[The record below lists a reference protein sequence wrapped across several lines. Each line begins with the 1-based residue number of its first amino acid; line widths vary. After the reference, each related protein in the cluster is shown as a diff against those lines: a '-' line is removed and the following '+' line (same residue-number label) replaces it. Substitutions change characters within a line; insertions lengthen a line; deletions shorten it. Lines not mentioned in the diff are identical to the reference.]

1 MDRSTSKKNV
11 GWHRLTFALNR
22 CGIIKVFLLLLTL
35 SAVPLHSG
43 YSAENRDPLT
53 YRLKWLFNTSV
64 VGDLY
69 ADRQGYFEAQHLQVA
84 VKAGGPER
92 DAIKELELGYADFG
106 VASADQVIRALAKG
120 SPVVV
125 ICQLFQINP
134 LQWIYRADSIT
145 LERLSDLKGKRIG
158 ITFGGNDEAVMRAL
172 LSEGGIDERD
182 VTLFS
187 VRYDYTPFYRKQVDF
202 WPVYRNAQA
211 VILTEKLQA
220 EGEPVSFLDP
230 SRFGVKFVANSVV
243 TSRRMVENNPETVK
257 RFLAALLEGWRQ
269 ALAPENQ
276 ETAIAT
282 LQAYDKD
289 SSLDILVQQLVATRQ
304 IVEPETDFPIGAI
317 DKNAWR
323 QTERIM
329 HTQGLIKK
337 PVEIENALISDFL
350 PRAPDT
356 GGIIK

>member
-1 MDRSTSKKNV
+1 MDRSTGKKNV
-11 GWHRLTFALNR
+11 GRHRLVRAMNR
-22 CGIIKVFLLLLTL
+22 CTIIKILLLFLTL
-35 SAVPLHSG
+35 SVIPVHSSH
-43 YSAENRDPLT
+43 SAENKEQLT

-69 ADRQGYFEAQHLQVA
+69 ADRQGFFEARHLEVT

-106 VASADQVIRALAKG
+106 VASADQVIRAIAKG

-134 LQWIYRADSIT
+134 LQWIYRTSDISI
-145 LERLSDLKGKRIG
+145 ERLSDLKGKKIG
-158 ITFGGNDEAVMRAL
+158 VTFGGNDEAIMRAL

-182 VTLFS
+182 VTLYS
-187 VRYDYTPFYRKQVDF
+187 VRYDYTPFYRKQVDI

-211 VILTEKLQA
+211 VILSEKLQA
-220 EGEPVSFLDP
+220 EGEKVGFFDP

-243 TSRRMVENNPETVK
+243 TSRRMVKENPGTVK
-257 RFLAALLEGWRQ
+257 RFLTALLEGWRQ

-276 ETAIAT
+276 QTAIAT

-289 SSLDILVQQLVATRQ
+289 SSLEILTKQLAATRQ
-304 IVEPETDFPIGAI
+304 IVAPESDFPIGAI

-329 HTQGLIKK
+329 HTQGLIK
-337 PVEIENALISDFL
+337 ESINIEAALISDFL
-350 PRAPDT
+350 PDT
-356 GGIIK
+356 SHNGTKE